1 MPAARL
7 TETVPSLEHVAS
19 TTAEVELINVDVA
32 AHPVAVPLVVKS
44 LEVKPVTGSLKS
56 RLNETD
62 WNIVEPS
69 LHVAVG
75 AMFSSTVMAAKLS
88 PIVLA
93 LRPIVVAVA
102 ACP

>member
-1 MPAARL
+1 VPAARL
-7 TETVPSLEHVAS
+7 TETVPSLEHAAS

-44 LEVKPVTGSLKS
+44 LEVKPVMGSLKS
-56 RLNETD
+56 RLYETD
-62 WNIVEPS
+62 WNIVEPA
-69 LHVAVG
+69 LHIAVG

-93 LRPIVVAVA
+93 L
-102 ACP
+102 

>member
-1 MPAARL
+1 VPAARL
-7 TETVPSLEHVAS
+7 TETVPSLEHSAS
-19 TTAEVELINVDVA
+19 TTAEVALIIVDVA
-32 AHPVAVPLVVKS
+32 MHPVAVPLVVKS
-44 LEVKPVTGSLKS
+44 LEVRPVMGSLKS
-56 RLNETD
+56 RLYDTL
-62 WNIVEPS
+62 WSIVEPS

-93 LRPIVVAVA
+93 LWPIVVEVA